1 MDQKTTPVKV
11 SVLKVLYK
19 GLTPIIYRL
28 DCLLED
34 YYNKSILLSQAE
46 LTAALEFRSAAST
59 VELLMLDYLE
69 QVEEHKVDTLYLPN
83 KEFHL
88 LLDLSKTAEL
98 AYRAPLANSGLWTH

>member
-46 LTAALEFRSAAST
+46 LTAA
-59 VELLMLDYLE
+59 
-69 QVEEHKVDTLYLPN
+69 
-83 KEFHL
+83 
-88 LLDLSKTAEL
+88 
-98 AYRAPLANSGLWTH
+98 